1 MPFTATILTLTPGP
15 GIPLPPST
23 LHPCPRRRYYY
34 QAEVQGQVVTWLVP
48 HATSQ
53 VLPMDVDYKVM
64 LTFLEFYSTLLQVRC
79 GVVGSGQWAGCP
91 LSGGR
96 GRCSQQ
102 CCPLRFHVN

>member
-64 LTFLEFYSTLLQVRC
+64 LTFLEFYSTLLQVRWA
-79 GVVGSGQWAGCP
+79 VG
-91 LSGGR
+91 GGR
-96 GRCSQQ
+96 WAVGGGRWAVGAGHQ
-102 CCPLRFHVN
+102 CLLASSLIP